1 MATTT
6 SASVWK
12 SKQVM
17 TAFIFG
23 ILFAVF
29 IGHAYM
35 VYQIRALTLQ
45 NSADITA
52 IGSFLEQA
60 TGSTPVTTD
69 SMPTES
75 DIEVTQ

>member
-1 MATTT
+1 MATAT
-6 SASVWK
+6 STSVWK

-23 ILFAVF
+23 ILFAIF

-35 VYQIRALTLQ
+35 VYQIRVLTLQ
-45 NSADITA
+45 NSADIAA

-60 TGSTPVTTD
+60 TGSTPVASD
-69 SMPTES
+69 SVSE
-75 DIEVTQ
+75 EVNMEETQ